1 MTDFI
6 KENIL
11 LQKKNL
17 TKTQQDILSKFQGPI
32 FTSINDSLFD
42 KNIPDIYQSSIYL
55 FIQTINSIE
64 QSFAKM
70 NLLPPITLYST
81 VYQYGQFSHSSRS
94 TLHDKRINYDNLQY
108 YQKGKDFTTE
118 IYLNTNLQPII
129 PIPSSNKIILKINIR
144 EPIPFLCFPDS
155 SILLPRNLTFK
166 IMSQKSTEKLTLS
179 KTNYDETVDVFELET
194 IKYSPQES
202 ITKYYFTEYMK
213 PHLTSLIQ
221 NIPNLHMDP
230 LTYIFKKMKYQHQPN
245 TLWLEFGVYKGKSIN
260 YISSFTKDKV
270 YGFDSFEGLPENWV
284 SGLPQGTFNLH
295 GELPKVNSNVVLIKG
310 WFNETLKSFIKQH
323 ILPKKKKISLL
334 HLDADLYS
342 STRYVLDELKFHLN
356 KDCILI
362 FDELVNYK
370 HYLNEKGELRAFDEL
385 LNENNVE
392 YSWIGMNGRPFNMS
406 GSEHEKVALI
416 IHSLSRK

>member
-1 MTDFI
+1 MTEFI
-6 KENIL
+6 TKNIQ
-11 LQKKNL
+11 LQKTAL
-17 TKTQQDILSKFQGPI
+17 TKNQQDILSKFHGPI

-42 KNIPDIYQSSIYL
+42 KNIPDIYQSSMHL

-64 QSFAKM
+64 QSFTKM
-70 NLLPPITLYST
+70 NLLPPITLYCT
-81 VYQYGQFSHSSRS
+81 VYQYGQFSYEQRS
-94 TLHDKRINYDNLQY
+94 TLQDKRINYDNLQY

-118 IYLNTNLQPII
+118 IYLNAYLQPII
-129 PIPSSNKIILKINIR
+129 PISSSNKIMLKINIR

-155 SILLPRNLTFK
+155 SILLPRNLTLK
-166 IMSQKSTEKLTLS
+166 IISKKSTEKLTLS
-179 KTNYDETVDVFELET
+179 MGTFDETIDVFELET
-194 IKYSPQES
+194 LKYTPQES

-230 LTYIFKKMKYQHQPN
+230 LTYIFTKMKYEHKPN
-245 TLWLEFGVYKGKSIN
+245 TLWLEFGVFKGKSIN
-260 YISSFTKDKV
+260 YISSFTTDKV

-310 WFNETLKSFIKQH
+310 WFHETLKGFMKEH
-323 ILPKKKKISLL
+323 KKKKISLL

-342 STRYVLDELKFHLN
+342 STRYVLDELKFHLDT
-356 KDCILI
+356 DCIVI

-392 YSWIGMNGRPFNMS
+392 YSWIGMNGRPFNMH
-406 GSEHEKVALI
+406 GPEHEKVALI
-416 IHSLSRK
+416 LHSLSRK